1 MNATI
6 RLGLSSVL
14 LMVAGGLS
22 AYAPAAFAQT
32 SQIRNVGITGRCL
45 TYVDLGGTSHY
56 ARNATCNAGDAKQ
69 IWTQV
74 PVGGGYFLLKNVAT
88 GRCLA
93 SAQTAQGLNIR
104 ACDPTL
110 WTHQWQRTAT
120 GTTFFKSRAAGR
132 YLFALAGGGVGI
144 SVSTGSVQTWQY

>member
-14 LMVAGGLS
+14 LMVAGALS
-22 AYAPAAFAQT
+22 AYAPAASAQT
-32 SQIRNVGITGRCL
+32 SQIRSVGVPGRCL
-45 TYVDLGGTSHY
+45 TYVDYGDTRHY
-56 ARNATCNAGDAKQ
+56 AFTQTCNAGDAKQ

-74 PVGGGYFLLKNVAT
+74 PLAGGYILIKNVAT

-104 ACDPTL
+104 SCDPAL

-120 GTTFFKSRAAGR
+120 GTTFFRSRASGR
-132 YLFALAGGGVGI
+132 FLFASAGGHVGI
-144 SVSTGSVQTWQY
+144 ATSTGAVSTWQY